1 MGKPIDLVLKL
12 CATCT
17 KEQLVET
24 VQTVCEQIDEEERA
38 GNTAGAAITRDLCRV
53 LDAMG
58 ELRFSRWWPAN
69 SPARR
74 RDEGDRAFML
84 ASNTRAVQ

>member
-24 VQTVCEQIDEEERA
+24 VQTICEGIDRDEWS
-38 GNTAGAAITRDLCRV
+38 GNTAGAALSRDLCRV
-53 LDAMG
+53 IDGMG
-58 ELRFSRWWPAN
+58 ELRFSKWWPAN
-69 SPARR
+69 SPARK
-74 RDEGDRAFML
+74 RDAAALAFVL
-84 ASNTRAVQ
+84 PSNTRIAS